1 MEYKTAVMDEVDDSE
16 VVLDQDD
23 DIHQEIDDSESD
35 SDDNEEEA
43 TSDDSQVHADDSEE
57 DSDSDEVTVSIGEE
71 SPPQDTQDD
80 IRAPEWVRELR
91 KTNRELKRQNRELQD
106 RVKVFSGADQKPAEL
121 GKKPTLEDSD
131 YDADKFELEL
141 ESWFERKR
149 KFDDLESQKKL
160 QAQQEA
166 DVWSSRLK
174 TYEEKKISLKARDFD
189 DAEELVTD
197 TLSKTQLGMIVQ
209 GSDDPAIVIYAIGKN
224 QNKLKELA
232 SITDPVRFAFAVA
245 KMETQLKVTTKKR
258 PPAPEKTVS
267 RSGGAASSSSDSVLK
282 RLREEAAKTGDL
294 TKVIAYKNKLK
305 LKVKG

>member
-1 MEYKTAVMDEVDDSE
+1 MEDKTAVLDEVDGSE

-23 DIHQEIDDSESD
+23 DIDKEINSESD
-35 SDDNEEEA
+35 SDDNEEET
-43 TSDDSQVHADDSEE
+43 TSDDSQVHTDDAEE

-91 KTNRELKRQNRELQD
+91 KTNRDLKRQNRELQD
-106 RVKVFSGADQKPAEL
+106 RVKVFSGADQKPVEL

-131 YDADKFELEL
+131 YDADKFEREL
-141 ESWFERKR
+141 ESWFDRKR
-149 KFDDLESQKKL
+149 KFDDVESQKKL
-160 QAQQEA
+160 QAQQETEA
-166 DVWSSRLK
+166 WNSRLK
-174 TYEEKKISLKARDFD
+174 TYEEKKASLKARDFD

-258 PPAPEKTVS
+258 PPSPEKTVAS
-267 RSGGAASSSSDSVLK
+267 SGGASSSSSDSVLN
-282 RLREEAAKTGDL
+282 RLRDEAAKTGDL

-305 LKVKG
+305 LKGKG